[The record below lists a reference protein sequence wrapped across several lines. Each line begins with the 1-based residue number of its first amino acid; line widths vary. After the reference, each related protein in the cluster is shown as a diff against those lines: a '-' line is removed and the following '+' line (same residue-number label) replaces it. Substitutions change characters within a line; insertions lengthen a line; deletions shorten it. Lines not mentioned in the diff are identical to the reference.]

1 MRPGR
6 SVNLTH
12 SRRHIM
18 NIQQFLLALRA
29 RFSVFAT
36 VLATTVLAAIVA
48 SLLLPKSYKATVS
61 LLVDAKDE
69 QSLSNVLRPLILPQ
83 ERLSYMQTQM
93 DILTSRKVARK
104 AVQDLKLAESPSTRA
119 AFEKAGGE
127 GSIGDWLV
135 ESLLKNLKVETSQSN
150 VIQANFSS
158 ADPRLSAMVANAF
171 AKAYVDTMLELRVE
185 PTREAAAW
193 FDEQLKGLR
202 ANLEDAQA
210 KLTTYHQQQGI
221 VSADER
227 FDVENTRLGVLSD
240 EVAKAQEQTFQ
251 WNSREQQAR
260 KFLGQGGS
268 PDRLPDVLDNP
279 FIQKLK
285 ADLLHR
291 ETKLQEL
298 ATQYGPNHPQYQR
311 QLSENQSLREKLD
324 AEMRKIVAGIESSA
338 HQNRQREADL
348 MKAMAAQ
355 RARLLGLKENRNQ
368 FTVLRRNVESA
379 ERAYDTAMQRSVVSQ
394 VDSRASQTNVTV
406 LNPAV
411 VPSEPSHPKIGLN
424 VALAVVIGMMLGI
437 GIVVLM
443 EMFDRRVRSRND
455 LDNAWNVPL
464 LGVLNGWQPTGNPQ
478 LERPRS
484 SGRALPNLG

>member
-1 MRPGR
+1 M
-6 SVNLTH
+6 SL
-12 SRRHIM
+12 
-18 NIQQFLLALRA
+18 QQFLLALRA
-29 RFSVFAT
+29 RFGVFAT
-36 VLATTVLAAIVA
+36 VLAATILAAIVA

-69 QSLSNVLRPLILPQ
+69 QSLSNALRPLILPQ
-83 ERLSYMQTQM
+83 ERLSYLQTQM
-93 DILTSRKVARK
+93 DIITSKKVARK
-104 AVQDLKLAESPSTRA
+104 VAQDLKLAESPSTRA
-119 AFEKAGGE
+119 DFEEQAGGG
-127 GSIGDWLV
+127 GSIEDWLI
-135 ESLLKNLKVETSQSN
+135 ESLLKKLKVETSQSN
-150 VIQANFSS
+150 VIQVSFSA
-158 ADPRLSAMVANAF
+158 ADPRRSAAIANAF
-171 AKAYVDTMLELRVE
+171 AKAYVSTMLELRVE

-193 FDEQLKGLR
+193 FDEQLKSLR

-227 FDVENTRLGVLSD
+227 VDVDNTRLGVLS
-240 EVAKAQEQTFQ
+240 EQVLRAQEQTLQ
-251 WNSREQQAR
+251 WNTREQQAR
-260 KFLGQGGS
+260 KFLEQGGS

-285 ADLLHR
+285 ADLLHG
-291 ETKLQEL
+291 EAKLQEL

-311 QLSENQSLREKLD
+311 QVSENQSLREKLD
-324 AEMRKIVAGIESSA
+324 AEMRKVVAGIGNSA
-338 HQNRQREADL
+338 RQSRQREADL

-355 RARLLGLKENRNQ
+355 RERLLGLKEHRNE

-406 LNPAV
+406 LNPAF
-411 VPSEPSHPKIGLN
+411 VPREPSQPKIFLN
-424 VALAVVIGMMLGI
+424 IALSVAVGAMLGI
-437 GIVVLM
+437 GIVILM

-464 LGVLNGWQPTGNPQ
+464 LGVLNAW
-478 LERPRS
+478 RPAEHPLLGRPGGG
-484 SGRALPNLG
+484 GRALPNPG